1 MGDTKPMTTPFTHKT
16 EHYYG
21 SSMNIHTIS
30 WKGHGEVDANEIRAW
45 CLETLGNSG
54 YQEAIERSRWV
65 DNIDQGELMLC
76 NDEDLTL
83 FLLRWD

>member
-1 MGDTKPMTTPFTHKT
+1 MTSFTHKT

-21 SSMNIHTIS
+21 SKKNIHTIS
-30 WKGHGEVDANEIRAW
+30 WKGRGEIDGNEIRAW
-45 CLETLGNSG
+45 CVETLGIPG
-54 YQEAIERSRWV
+54 YQEQIDRTRWL
-65 DNIDQGELMLC
+65 DDITDSGTIYLC